1 MHYKCGKIL
10 IKQCIMLIRK
20 GVLSRIHQDTLLILK
35 CTKLDGLINEFQ
47 GIVGLSYISDGI
59 REFSPCLVEMT
70 FITQIPVVKLVQHF
84 IPLPHLQI
92 ALKDEISSY

>member
-1 MHYKCGKIL
+1 MHYKCMKIL
-10 IKQCIMLIRK
+10 IKQCSTLIRK
-20 GVLSRIHQDTLLILK
+20 GVLNRMHQDTLIVLK
-35 CTKLDGLINEFQ
+35 CTELDGLINEFQ

-84 IPLPHLQI
+84 TLLPQLQI
-92 ALKDEISSY
+92 AL